1 MDTLQNAIN
10 VEETKAG
17 ASMNRIRA
25 AKDKSKEDI
34 YSVAKS
40 LEKSLRGLA
49 AYYRQMA
56 QFYFAICPKKDIPSS
71 LC

>member
-1 MDTLQNAIN
+1 MKAAVDTAEGKTGDIIN
-10 VEETKAG
+10 RLNV
-17 ASMNRIRA
+17 ASQ
-25 AKDKSKEDI
+25 KSKEDI

-40 LEKSLRGLA
+40 LENSLRGVA

-71 LC
+71 L